1 MIDVKFAV
9 SVFFSRKV
17 MKRSA
22 IVALIVGTILAF
34 INHGD
39 VILTAS
45 LTPVCWIKM
54 IATCFVPYT
63 VSSVTAVLGA
73 LEQRRE
79 AHAGTASTRLLAACR
94 LDVNWLLS
102 PNLLALRARDRRAP
116 APDRNSNAGST
127 SADIWGYLNFLL
139 FWATKEWH
147 DPASEL
153 PQRPS

>member
-22 IVALIVGTILAF
+22 IVSLIVGTILAF

-54 IATCFVPYT
+54 IGTCVVPYT

-73 LEQRRE
+73 LEQRRGAE
-79 AHAGTASTRLLAACR
+79 VGAA
-94 LDVNWLLS
+94 
-102 PNLLALRARDRRAP
+102 
-116 APDRNSNAGST
+116 
-127 SADIWGYLNFLL
+127 
-139 FWATKEWH
+139 
-147 DPASEL
+147 
-153 PQRPS
+153 

>member
-1 MIDVKFAV
+1 MIEVKFAV

-22 IVALIVGTILAF
+22 IVSLIVGTILAF

-63 VSSVTAVLGA
+63 VSSVTAVLGE

-79 AHAGTASTRLLAACR
+79 AEAGAA
-94 LDVNWLLS
+94 
-102 PNLLALRARDRRAP
+102 
-116 APDRNSNAGST
+116 
-127 SADIWGYLNFLL
+127 
-139 FWATKEWH
+139 
-147 DPASEL
+147 
-153 PQRPS
+153 

>member
-54 IATCFVPYT
+54 
-63 VSSVTAVLGA
+63 
-73 LEQRRE
+73 
-79 AHAGTASTRLLAACR
+79 
-94 LDVNWLLS
+94 LS
-102 PNLLALRARDRRAP
+102 L
-116 APDRNSNAGST
+116 
-127 SADIWGYLNFLL
+127 I
-139 FWATKEWH
+139 H
-147 DPASEL
+147 I
-153 PQRPS
+153 

>member
-63 VSSVTAVLGA
+63 VSSVTAVLGE
-73 LEQRRE
+73 LEQRRG
-79 AHAGTASTRLLAACR
+79 AKQ
-94 LDVNWLLS
+94 V
-102 PNLLALRARDRRAP
+102 PPDRRG
-116 APDRNSNAGST
+116 RSFFQEQNQ
-127 SADIWGYLNFLL
+127 L
-139 FWATKEWH
+139 F
-147 DPASEL
+147 PL
-153 PQRPS
+153 R

>member
-1 MIDVKFAV
+1 MIDVKLAA

-39 VILTAS
+39 AILTAN

-54 IATCFVPYT
+54 IATCCVPYT

-73 LEQRRE
+73 LEQRRDE
-79 AHAGTASTRLLAACR
+79 QAA
-94 LDVNWLLS
+94 
-102 PNLLALRARDRRAP
+102 AA
-116 APDRNSNAGST
+116 
-127 SADIWGYLNFLL
+127 
-139 FWATKEWH
+139 
-147 DPASEL
+147 
-153 PQRPS
+153 

>member
-1 MIDVKFAV
+1 MIDVKFAA
-9 SVFFSRKV
+9 SIFFSRKV

-63 VSSVTAVLGA
+63 VSSVTAVLGV
-73 LEQRRE
+73 LEQSRDKK
-79 AHAGTASTRLLAACR
+79 AA
-94 LDVNWLLS
+94 
-102 PNLLALRARDRRAP
+102 AA
-116 APDRNSNAGST
+116 
-127 SADIWGYLNFLL
+127 
-139 FWATKEWH
+139 
-147 DPASEL
+147 
-153 PQRPS
+153 